1 MLGPNEDLVLGNM
14 TRRNIESGQDSGNS
28 RISALAVS
36 TEQIAVERPAFSKR
50 EPDRPQPP
58 TLWPE
63 FNPSKSECS
72 CSTCPADQLNLCAV
86 ASKAFASE
94 AKRLPAQTIPARR
107 TICHPKDWSEFVL
120 VICDGW
126 AASSIMLADGRRQ
139 ILSFL
144 LPGDLVST
152 ASIFGA
158 TSGRLVEAVTKVTY
172 RKFNRDVFK
181 AALVK
186 DPDFLEK
193 VSKVW
198 IEEREHTDQ
207 LAADL
212 GRRTADARI
221 ARQVLYLASKLGK
234 RGMMRGQTLH
244 FPLRHRH
251 IADATGLTQN
261 HVSKVMSCFQK
272 AGLIKITNRSLTIT
286 NEAALRHAADWQ

>member
-1 MLGPNEDLVLGNM
+1 MLAPNENLGLGNM
-14 TRRNIESGQDSGNS
+14 IRRNIESGHDGGNN
-28 RISALAVS
+28 RITGLAASA
-36 TEQIAVERPAFSKR
+36 EHIAVERPTYSKR
-50 EPDRPQPP
+50 KSDRPQPP
-58 TLWPE
+58 TLWPD
-63 FNPSKSECS
+63 FNSSKSECS
-72 CSTCPADQLNLCAV
+72 CSICPADQLNLCAV
-86 ASKAFASE
+86 ASKAFASD
-94 AKRLPAQTIPARR
+94 ANRLPAQTIPARR

-126 AASSIMLADGRRQ
+126 AASSIMFADGRRQ

-158 TSGRLVEAVTKVTY
+158 TSGRLVEAITKVTY
-172 RKFNRDVFK
+172 RKFKRDDFR

-212 GRRTADARI
+212 GRRTADVRI
-221 ARQVLYLASKLGK
+221 ARQVLYLATKLAK

-261 HVSKVMSCFQK
+261 HVSKVMSGFQR

>member
-1 MLGPNEDLVLGNM
+1 M
-14 TRRNIESGQDSGNS
+14 TRKNIESRQSGNNQIVELGI
-28 RISALAVS
+28 ISA
-36 TEQIAVERPAFSKR
+36 EQIAVGSPASSKR
-50 EPDRPQPP
+50 RPDRPQPP
-58 TLWPE
+58 TLWPD
-63 FNPSKSECS
+63 FDSSKSECS
-72 CSTCPADQLNLCAV
+72 CSICSADQLNLCAV
-86 ASKAFASE
+86 ASKAFASD

-158 TSGRLVEAVTKVTY
+158 TSGRLVEAITKVTY
-172 RKFNRDVFK
+172 RKFKRDVFK

-207 LAADL
+207 LATDL
-212 GRRTADARI
+212 GRRTADVRI
-221 ARQVLYLASKLGK
+221 ARQVLYLATKLAK

-251 IADATGLTQN
+251 IADAAGLTQN
-261 HVSKVMSCFQK
+261 HVSKVMSCFQR

-286 NEAALRHAADWQ
+286 NEAALRHAGDWQ